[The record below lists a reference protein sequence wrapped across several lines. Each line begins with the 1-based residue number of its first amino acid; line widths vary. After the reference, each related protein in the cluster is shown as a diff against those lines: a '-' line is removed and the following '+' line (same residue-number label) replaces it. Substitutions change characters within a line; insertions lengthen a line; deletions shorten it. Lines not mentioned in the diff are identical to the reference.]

1 MHRFIT
7 YKVLLKKSCGGLSIG
22 WAETAPPPTIGLTDL
37 PKLGALGSDIPVV

>member
-22 WAETAPPPTIGLTDL
+22 PPPPTIKSTDL